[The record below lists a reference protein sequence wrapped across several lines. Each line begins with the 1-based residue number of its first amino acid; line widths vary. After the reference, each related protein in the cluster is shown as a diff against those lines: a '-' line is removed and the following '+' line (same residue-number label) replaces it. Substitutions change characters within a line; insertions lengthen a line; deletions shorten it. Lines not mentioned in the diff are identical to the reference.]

1 MPFNLE
7 DFFDNISGFIPVLII
22 IGGAILSLF
31 SKQEKKKTSTK
42 KQTPKKNPVKPL
54 QTRVEKVKQPVS
66 SGTFKTGQSKPKQTA
81 IKTSKVETPKARE
94 VYREEAKRLQKAHP
108 APVTVATNPQ
118 ARKQAEKTLQGL
130 DLKRAMVM
138 KEVLDKP
145 VALRKK

>member
-1 MPFNLE
+1 
-7 DFFDNISGFIPVLII
+7 
-22 IGGAILSLF
+22 
-31 SKQEKKKTSTK
+31 
-42 KQTPKKNPVKPL
+42 
-54 QTRVEKVKQPVS
+54 
-66 SGTFKTGQSKPKQTA
+66 GQSKTKTKRQS
-81 IKTSKVETPKARE
+81 KTSKRLNQGQKTRE

>member
-1 MPFNLE
+1 M
-7 DFFDNISGFIPVLII
+7 
-22 IGGAILSLF
+22 
-31 SKQEKKKTSTK
+31 
-42 KQTPKKNPVKPL
+42 KPL

-130 DLKRAMVM
+130 DLKRAI
-138 KEVLDKP
+138 
-145 VALRKK
+145 

>member
-42 KQTPKKNPVKPL
+42 KQTPKKNSVKRL

-66 SGTFKTGQSKPKQTA
+66 SGTFKAGQSKPKQTA

-108 APVTVATNPQ
+108 EPVTATNLQ
-118 ARKQAEKTLQGL
+118 ARKQAEKPLQGL